1 MRPAVIS
8 GYTDLDANPK
18 SGSSMSLTADFER
31 SAAKSIEASIAVKQ
45 SLLRDTALIS
55 SIARVS
61 EVLFTALKR
70 GNKLLLFGN
79 GGSAADAQHIAAEF
93 VGRFAF
99 DRPALPALALS
110 VNTSCVTAIGNDYG
124 FDQVF
129 SRQLEALAR
138 SGDVAIGL
146 STSGSSPNVL
156 HGVSTAKK
164 IGLHTIA
171 LTGTPGGKLKQA
183 ADVDH
188 CLCAPS
194 SDTPRIQEC
203 HILIGHIVSE
213 LVEKELFH
221 EQSGV
226 SRS

>member
-1 MRPAVIS
+1 
-8 GYTDLDANPK
+8 
-18 SGSSMSLTADFER
+18 MSQTAEFER
-31 SAAKSIEASIAVKQ
+31 RAAKLIEASIAVKQ
-45 SLLRDTALIS
+45 SLLRDTNLIS
-55 SIARVS
+55 SIAQVS
-61 EVLFTALKR
+61 EILLSALKR

-93 VGRFAF
+93 VGRFVF

-110 VNTSCVTAIGNDYG
+110 VNTSSLTAIGNDYG
-124 FDQVF
+124 FEQVF
-129 SRQLEALAR
+129 SRQIEALAR
-138 SGDVAIGL
+138 VGDVAIAF
-146 STSGSSPNVL
+146 STSGNSPNVL
-156 HGVSTAKK
+156 HGISTAKK

-213 LVEKELFH
+213 LVERELFH

-226 SRS
+226 SRP

>member
-1 MRPAVIS
+1 
-8 GYTDLDANPK
+8 
-18 SGSSMSLTADFER
+18 MSQTADFER
-31 SAAKSIEASIAVKQ
+31 RAMKSIEASIAVKQ
-45 SLLRDTALIS
+45 SLLRDTNLIS

-61 EVLFTALKR
+61 EILLSALKR

-93 VGRFAF
+93 VGRFVF

-110 VNTSCVTAIGNDYG
+110 VNTSCLTAIGNDYG
-124 FDQVF
+124 FEQVF
-129 SRQLEALAR
+129 SRQIEALAR
-138 SGDVAIGL
+138 VGDVAIAF
-146 STSGSSPNVL
+146 STSGNSPNVL
-156 HGVSTAKK
+156 HGISTAKK

-171 LTGTPGGKLKQA
+171 FTGTPGGKLKQA

-203 HILIGHIVSE
+203 HILIGHIISE
-213 LVEKELFH
+213 LVERELFH
-221 EQSGV
+221 EQSRV
-226 SRS
+226 SRP

>member
-1 MRPAVIS
+1 
-8 GYTDLDANPK
+8 
-18 SGSSMSLTADFER
+18 MSQTAEFER
-31 SAAKSIEASIAVKQ
+31 RAAKSIEASIAVKQ
-45 SLLRDTALIS
+45 SLLRDTNLIS
-55 SIARVS
+55 SIAQVS
-61 EVLFTALKR
+61 EILLSALKR

-93 VGRFAF
+93 VGRFVF

-110 VNTSCVTAIGNDYG
+110 VNTSSLTAIGNDYG
-124 FDQVF
+124 FEQVF
-129 SRQLEALAR
+129 SRQIEALAR
-138 SGDVAIGL
+138 VGDVAIAF
-146 STSGSSPNVL
+146 STSGNSPNVL
-156 HGVSTAKK
+156 HGISTAKK

-213 LVEKELFH
+213 LVERELFH

-226 SRS
+226 SRP